1 MPWIW
6 IQTWIGNCLNFN
18 QPFVYFFHSV
28 LISFFTKVLIFCEI
42 FPTYI
47 FVYFF
52 VVSDHEEEERRQRER
67 DRRREEKRRDK
78 KKTRESGG
86 GRIDPMDPSSYSDV
100 PR

>member
-1 MPWIW
+1 MR
-6 IQTWIGNCLNFN
+6 
-18 QPFVYFFHSV
+18 FV
-28 LISFFTKVLIFCEI
+28 L
-42 FPTYI
+42 TYI
-47 FVYFF
+47 CLLFD
-52 VVSDHEEEERRQRER
+52 VSDHEEEERRQRER